1 LRKLLFGKTRGSVES
16 FITIIPQVFILLI
29 MFQLIFMQ
37 FDVMKNSNLSQGEL
51 AKIAIEGGDGGYNYY
66 PLIGGGSFL
75 VYNQK
80 QSNKK
85 VIAVAVDEFSN
96 N

>member
-1 LRKLLFGKTRGSVES
+1 LRRLLFGKNRGSVES
-16 FITIIPQVFILLI
+16 FITIIPQVFIFLI

-37 FDVMKNSNLSQGEL
+37 FDVMKDSNLSQGEL
-51 AKIAIEGGDGGYNYY
+51 AKIAIEGGKGNYNYY
-66 PLIGGGSFL
+66 PLIGGGSLL
-75 VYNQK
+75 VINQK

-85 VIAVAVDEFSN
+85 VIAVAVDESPN

>member
-1 LRKLLFGKTRGSVES
+1 
-16 FITIIPQVFILLI
+16 

-37 FDVMKNSNLSQGEL
+37 FDVMKDSNLSQGEL
-51 AKIAIEGGDGGYNYY
+51 AKIAIEGGAGDYNYY
-66 PLIGGGSFL
+66 PLIGGGSLL
-75 VYNQK
+75 VVNQR

-85 VIAVAVDEFSN
+85 VFAVAVDESLN

>member
-1 LRKLLFGKTRGSVES
+1 LRKLLFAKNRGSVES
-16 FITIIPQVFILLI
+16 FITIIPQVFIFLV

-37 FDVMKNSNLSQGEL
+37 FDVMKDSNLSQGEL
-51 AKIAIEGGDGGYNYY
+51 AKIAIEGGEGNYNYH
-66 PLIGGGSFL
+66 PLIGGGSLLFI
-75 VYNQK
+75 NQM

-85 VIAVAVDEFSN
+85 VIAVAVNESLN

>member
-1 LRKLLFGKTRGSVES
+1 
-16 FITIIPQVFILLI
+16 
-29 MFQLIFMQ
+29 MFQLVFMQ
-37 FDVMKNSNLSQGEL
+37 FDVMRDSNLSQGEL
-51 AKIAIEGGDGGYNYY
+51 AKIAIEGGVGDYNYY
-66 PLIGGGSFL
+66 PLIGGGSLL
-75 VYNQK
+75 VVDKK

>member
-1 LRKLLFGKTRGSVES
+1 ML
-16 FITIIPQVFILLI
+16 
-29 MFQLIFMQ
+29 QLIFMQ
-37 FDVMKNSNLSQGEL
+37 FDVMKDSNLSQGEL
-51 AKIAIEGGDGGYNYY
+51 AKIAIEGGEGSHNYY
-66 PLIGGGSFL
+66 PLIGGGSLL

-85 VIAVAVDEFSN
+85 VIAVAVDELPN

>member
-1 LRKLLFGKTRGSVES
+1 MRKLLFGKTRGSVES
-16 FITIIPQVFILLI
+16 FITIIPQVFIFLI

-37 FDVMKNSNLSQGEL
+37 FDVMKDSNLSQGEL
-51 AKIAIEGGDGGYNYY
+51 AKIAIEGGEGSHNYY
-66 PLIGGGSFL
+66 PLIGGGSLL

-85 VIAVAVDEFSN
+85 VIAVAVDELPN

>member
-1 LRKLLFGKTRGSVES
+1 MRKLLFAQNRGSVES
-16 FITIIPQVFILLI
+16 FITIIPQVFIFLI

-37 FDVMKNSNLSQGEL
+37 LDVMKSSNLSQGEL
-51 AKIAIEGGDGGYNYY
+51 ARIAIEGGEGSHNYY
-66 PLIGGGSFL
+66 PLIGGGSLL
-75 VYNQK
+75 VINQK

-85 VIAVAVDEFSN
+85 IIAVAVNESSN

>member
-1 LRKLLFGKTRGSVES
+1 
-16 FITIIPQVFILLI
+16 

-37 FDVMKNSNLSQGEL
+37 FDVMKDSNLSQGEL
-51 AKIAIEGGDGGYNYY
+51 AKIAIQGGEGSHNYY
-66 PLIGGGSFL
+66 QLIGGGSLL
-75 VYNQK
+75 VINQR

-85 VIAVAVDEFSN
+85 VIAVAVDESLN

>member
-1 LRKLLFGKTRGSVES
+1 
-16 FITIIPQVFILLI
+16 

-37 FDVMKNSNLSQGEL
+37 FDVMKDSNLSQGDL
-51 AKIAIEGGDGGYNYY
+51 AKIAIEGGEGSHNYY
-66 PLIGGGSFL
+66 PLIGGGSLL
-75 VYNQK
+75 VVNQT

-85 VIAVAVDEFSN
+85 VIAVAVDESLN

>member
-1 LRKLLFGKTRGSVES
+1 
-16 FITIIPQVFILLI
+16 
-29 MFQLIFMQ
+29 MQ
-37 FDVMKNSNLSQGEL
+37 FDVMKDSNLSQGEL
-51 AKIAIEGGDGGYNYY
+51 AKIAIEGGEESHNYY
-66 PLIGGGSFL
+66 PLIGGGSLL

-85 VIAVAVDEFSN
+85 VIAVAVDELPN

>member
-1 LRKLLFGKTRGSVES
+1 
-16 FITIIPQVFILLI
+16 

-37 FDVMKNSNLSQGEL
+37 FDVMKDSNLSQGEL
-51 AKIAIEGGDGGYNYY
+51 AKIAIEGEEGNYNYY
-66 PLIGGGSFL
+66 PLIGGGSLLFI
-75 VYNQK
+75 NQK

-85 VIAVAVDEFSN
+85 VIAVAVNESSN

>member
-1 LRKLLFGKTRGSVES
+1 MRKLLFGKTRGSVES
-16 FITIIPQVFILLI
+16 FITIIPQVFIFLI

-37 FDVMKNSNLSQGEL
+37 FDVMKDSNLSQGEL
-51 AKIAIEGGDGGYNYY
+51 AKIAIEGGEGSNNYY
-66 PLIGGGSFL
+66 PLIGGGSLL

-85 VIAVAVDEFSN
+85 VIAVAVDELPN